1 MNVGSASGITAEI
14 SGVWNSLVSSG
25 FADKLIYIIPLTLI
39 LMILSFLTYSLV
51 AGILASMTV
60 SMEDYQQIQTPI
72 MMICLAGYYLA
83 IMAGMFEG
91 SVFINNIDVSSLD
104 DLQLSKIR
112 KEEIGFVFQS
122 FYLNNNMK
130 AYEKVIMP
138 IMLDKI
144 PYKDKKEKGIT
155 ILNSLDL
162 EKRVNHYPSELSK
175 GECQRVAIA
184 RALINNPNIILAD
197 EPTGNLDSKNERNI
211 FELLKKLSLEGKCV
225 IVVSHNEEIKKYAD
239 VVLKIRDGKL
249 YE

>member
-1 MNVGSASGITAEI
+1 
-14 SGVWNSLVSSG
+14 
-25 FADKLIYIIPLTLI
+25 
-39 LMILSFLTYSLV
+39 MILKVKNLV
-51 AGILASMTV
+51 KN
-60 SMEDYQQIQTPI
+60 
-72 MMICLAGYYLA
+72 YYKDNEKIEAVNNISYNFEKGKFYA
-83 IMAGMFEG
+83 IMGPSGSGKSTFLHLIGTLDTYDEG

-130 AYEKVIMP
+130 AYENVIMP

-155 ILNSLDL
+155 ILNSLGL

-225 IVVSHNEEIKKYAD
+225 IVVSHSEEIKKYAD

>member
-1 MNVGSASGITAEI
+1 
-14 SGVWNSLVSSG
+14 
-25 FADKLIYIIPLTLI
+25 
-39 LMILSFLTYSLV
+39 MILKVKNLV
-51 AGILASMTV
+51 KN
-60 SMEDYQQIQTPI
+60 
-72 MMICLAGYYLA
+72 YYKDNEKIEAVNNISYNFEKGKFYA
-83 IMAGMFEG
+83 IMGPSGSGKSTFLHLIGTLDTYDEG

-130 AYEKVIMP
+130 AYENVIMP

-155 ILNSLDL
+155 ILNSLGL

-184 RALINNPNIILAD
+184 RALINNPNIMLAD

>member
-1 MNVGSASGITAEI
+1 
-14 SGVWNSLVSSG
+14 
-25 FADKLIYIIPLTLI
+25 
-39 LMILSFLTYSLV
+39 MILKVKNLV
-51 AGILASMTV
+51 KN
-60 SMEDYQQIQTPI
+60 
-72 MMICLAGYYLA
+72 YYKDNEKIEAVNNISYNFEKGKFYA
-83 IMAGMFEG
+83 IMGPSGSGKSTFLHLIGTLDTYDEG

-130 AYEKVIMP
+130 AYENVIMP
-138 IMLDKI
+138 IMLDKN

-155 ILNSLDL
+155 ILNSLGL

-211 FELLKKLSLEGKCV
+211 FELLKKLSFEGKCV

>member
-1 MNVGSASGITAEI
+1 
-14 SGVWNSLVSSG
+14 
-25 FADKLIYIIPLTLI
+25 
-39 LMILSFLTYSLV
+39 MILKVKNLV
-51 AGILASMTV
+51 KN
-60 SMEDYQQIQTPI
+60 
-72 MMICLAGYYLA
+72 YYKDNEKIEAVNNISYNFEKGKFYA
-83 IMAGMFEG
+83 IMGPSGSGKSTFLHLIGTLDTYDEG

-130 AYEKVIMP
+130 AYENVIMP

-155 ILNSLDL
+155 ILNSLGL

-184 RALINNPNIILAD
+184 RARINNPNIILAD
-197 EPTGNLDSKNERNI
+197 EPTGNLDSKNDRNI

>member
-1 MNVGSASGITAEI
+1 
-14 SGVWNSLVSSG
+14 
-25 FADKLIYIIPLTLI
+25 
-39 LMILSFLTYSLV
+39 MILKVKNLV
-51 AGILASMTV
+51 KN
-60 SMEDYQQIQTPI
+60 
-72 MMICLAGYYLA
+72 YYKDNEKIKAVNNISYNFEKGKFYA
-83 IMAGMFEG
+83 IMGPSGSGKSTFLHLIGTLDTYDEG

-130 AYEKVIMP
+130 AYENVIMP

-155 ILNSLDL
+155 ILNSLGL

>member
-1 MNVGSASGITAEI
+1 
-14 SGVWNSLVSSG
+14 
-25 FADKLIYIIPLTLI
+25 
-39 LMILSFLTYSLV
+39 MILKVKNLV
-51 AGILASMTV
+51 KN
-60 SMEDYQQIQTPI
+60 
-72 MMICLAGYYLA
+72 YYKDNEKIEAVNNISYNFEKGKFYA
-83 IMAGMFEG
+83 IMGTSGSGKSTFLHLIGTLDTYDEG

-130 AYEKVIMP
+130 AYENVIMP

-155 ILNSLDL
+155 ILNSLGL

-184 RALINNPNIILAD
+184 RALINNPNIILTD

>member
-1 MNVGSASGITAEI
+1 
-14 SGVWNSLVSSG
+14 
-25 FADKLIYIIPLTLI
+25 
-39 LMILSFLTYSLV
+39 MILKVKNLV
-51 AGILASMTV
+51 KN
-60 SMEDYQQIQTPI
+60 
-72 MMICLAGYYLA
+72 YYKDNEKIEAVNNISYNFEKGKFYA
-83 IMAGMFEG
+83 IMGPSGSGKSTFLHLIGTLDTYDEG

-130 AYEKVIMP
+130 AYENVIMP

-155 ILNSLDL
+155 ILNSLGL

-197 EPTGNLDSKNERNI
+197 EPTGA
-211 FELLKKLSLEGKCV
+211 
-225 IVVSHNEEIKKYAD
+225 VV
-239 VVLKIRDGKL
+239 
-249 YE
+249 

>member
-1 MNVGSASGITAEI
+1 
-14 SGVWNSLVSSG
+14 
-25 FADKLIYIIPLTLI
+25 
-39 LMILSFLTYSLV
+39 MILKVKNLV
-51 AGILASMTV
+51 KN
-60 SMEDYQQIQTPI
+60 
-72 MMICLAGYYLA
+72 YYKDNEKIEAVNNISYNFEKGKFYA
-83 IMAGMFEG
+83 IMGPSGSGKSTFLHLIGTLDTYDEG

-130 AYEKVIMP
+130 AYENVIMP

>member
-1 MNVGSASGITAEI
+1 
-14 SGVWNSLVSSG
+14 
-25 FADKLIYIIPLTLI
+25 
-39 LMILSFLTYSLV
+39 MILKVKNLV
-51 AGILASMTV
+51 KN
-60 SMEDYQQIQTPI
+60 
-72 MMICLAGYYLA
+72 YYKDNEKIEAVNNISYNFEKGKFYA
-83 IMAGMFEG
+83 IMGPSGSGKSTFLHLIGTLDTYDEG

-130 AYEKVIMP
+130 AYENVIMP

-155 ILNSLDL
+155 ILNSLGL

-184 RALINNPNIILAD
+184 RALINNPNIMLAD

-225 IVVSHNEEIKKYAD
+225 IVVSHNKEIKKYAD

>member
-1 MNVGSASGITAEI
+1 
-14 SGVWNSLVSSG
+14 
-25 FADKLIYIIPLTLI
+25 
-39 LMILSFLTYSLV
+39 MILKVKNLV
-51 AGILASMTV
+51 KN
-60 SMEDYQQIQTPI
+60 
-72 MMICLAGYYLA
+72 YYKDNEKIEAVNNISYNFEKGKFYA
-83 IMAGMFEG
+83 IMGPSGSGKSTFLHLIGTLDTYDEG

-130 AYEKVIMP
+130 AYENVIMP

-155 ILNSLDL
+155 ILNSLGL

-211 FELLKKLSLEGKCV
+211 FELLKELSFEGKCV

>member
-1 MNVGSASGITAEI
+1 
-14 SGVWNSLVSSG
+14 
-25 FADKLIYIIPLTLI
+25 
-39 LMILSFLTYSLV
+39 MILKVKNLV
-51 AGILASMTV
+51 KN
-60 SMEDYQQIQTPI
+60 
-72 MMICLAGYYLA
+72 YYKDNEKIEAVNNISYNFEKGKFYA
-83 IMAGMFEG
+83 IMGPSGSGKSTFLHLIGTLDTYDEG

-104 DLQLSKIR
+104 DLQLSKIK

-130 AYEKVIMP
+130 AYENVIMP

-155 ILNSLDL
+155 ILNSLGL

-225 IVVSHNEEIKKYAD
+225 IVVSHNEEIKKYVD

>member
-1 MNVGSASGITAEI
+1 
-14 SGVWNSLVSSG
+14 
-25 FADKLIYIIPLTLI
+25 
-39 LMILSFLTYSLV
+39 MILKVKNLV
-51 AGILASMTV
+51 KN
-60 SMEDYQQIQTPI
+60 
-72 MMICLAGYYLA
+72 YYKDNEKIEAVNNISYNFEKGKFYA
-83 IMAGMFEG
+83 IMGPSGSGKSTFLHLIGTLDTYDED

-130 AYEKVIMP
+130 AYENVIMP

-155 ILNSLDL
+155 ILNSLGL

-184 RALINNPNIILAD
+184 RVLINNPNIILAD

>member
-1 MNVGSASGITAEI
+1 
-14 SGVWNSLVSSG
+14 
-25 FADKLIYIIPLTLI
+25 
-39 LMILSFLTYSLV
+39 MILKVKNLV
-51 AGILASMTV
+51 KN
-60 SMEDYQQIQTPI
+60 
-72 MMICLAGYYLA
+72 YYKDNEKIEAVNNISYNFEKGKFYA
-83 IMAGMFEG
+83 IMGPSGSGKSTFLHLIGTLDTYDEG

-130 AYEKVIMP
+130 AYENVIMP

-155 ILNSLDL
+155 ILNSLGL

-239 VVLKIRDGKL
+239 VILKIRDGKL

>member
-1 MNVGSASGITAEI
+1 
-14 SGVWNSLVSSG
+14 
-25 FADKLIYIIPLTLI
+25 
-39 LMILSFLTYSLV
+39 MILKVKNLV
-51 AGILASMTV
+51 KNYYKDNEKIETV
-60 SMEDYQQIQTPI
+60 NNISYNFEKGKFY
-72 MMICLAGYYLA
+72 A
-83 IMAGMFEG
+83 IMGPSGSGKSTFLHLIGTLDTYDEG

-130 AYEKVIMP
+130 AYENVIMP

-155 ILNSLDL
+155 ILNSLGL

>member
-1 MNVGSASGITAEI
+1 
-14 SGVWNSLVSSG
+14 
-25 FADKLIYIIPLTLI
+25 
-39 LMILSFLTYSLV
+39 MILKVKNLV
-51 AGILASMTV
+51 KN
-60 SMEDYQQIQTPI
+60 
-72 MMICLAGYYLA
+72 YYKDNEKIEAVNNISYNFEKGKFYA
-83 IMAGMFEG
+83 IMGPSGSGKSTFLHLIGTLDTYDEG

-130 AYEKVIMP
+130 AYENVIMP

-155 ILNSLDL
+155 ILNSLGL

-225 IVVSHNEEIKKYAD
+225 IVVSHNEEIKKYAV

>member
-1 MNVGSASGITAEI
+1 
-14 SGVWNSLVSSG
+14 
-25 FADKLIYIIPLTLI
+25 
-39 LMILSFLTYSLV
+39 MILKVKNLV
-51 AGILASMTV
+51 KN
-60 SMEDYQQIQTPI
+60 
-72 MMICLAGYYLA
+72 YYKDNEKIEAVNNISYNFEKGKFYA
-83 IMAGMFEG
+83 IMGPSGSGKSTFLHLIGTLDTYDEG

-122 FYLNNNMK
+122 FYLNNTMK
-130 AYEKVIMP
+130 AYENVIMP

-155 ILNSLDL
+155 ILNSLGL

>member
-1 MNVGSASGITAEI
+1 
-14 SGVWNSLVSSG
+14 
-25 FADKLIYIIPLTLI
+25 
-39 LMILSFLTYSLV
+39 MILKVKNLV
-51 AGILASMTV
+51 KN
-60 SMEDYQQIQTPI
+60 
-72 MMICLAGYYLA
+72 YYKDNEKIEAVNNISYNFEKGKFYA
-83 IMAGMFEG
+83 IMGPSGSGKSTFLHLIGTLDTYDEG

-130 AYEKVIMP
+130 AYENVIMP

-155 ILNSLDL
+155 ILNSLGL

-225 IVVSHNEEIKKYAD
+225 IVVSHNEEIKKYAN

>member
-1 MNVGSASGITAEI
+1 
-14 SGVWNSLVSSG
+14 
-25 FADKLIYIIPLTLI
+25 
-39 LMILSFLTYSLV
+39 MILKVKNLV
-51 AGILASMTV
+51 KN
-60 SMEDYQQIQTPI
+60 
-72 MMICLAGYYLA
+72 YYKDNEKIEAVNNISYNFEKGKFYA
-83 IMAGMFEG
+83 IMGPSGSGKSTFLHLIGTLDTYDEG

-130 AYEKVIMP
+130 AYENVIMP

-155 ILNSLDL
+155 ILNSLGL

-225 IVVSHNEEIKKYAD
+225 IVVSHNEEIKKYAV
-239 VVLKIRDGKL
+239 VVLKIRDCKL

>member
-1 MNVGSASGITAEI
+1 
-14 SGVWNSLVSSG
+14 
-25 FADKLIYIIPLTLI
+25 
-39 LMILSFLTYSLV
+39 MILKVKNLV
-51 AGILASMTV
+51 KN
-60 SMEDYQQIQTPI
+60 
-72 MMICLAGYYLA
+72 YYKDNEKIEAVNNISYNFEKGKFYA
-83 IMAGMFEG
+83 IMGPSGSGKSTFLHLIGTLDTYDEG

-130 AYEKVIMP
+130 AYENVIMP

-144 PYKDKKEKGIT
+144 TYKDKKEKGIT
-155 ILNSLDL
+155 ILNSLGL

>member
-1 MNVGSASGITAEI
+1 
-14 SGVWNSLVSSG
+14 
-25 FADKLIYIIPLTLI
+25 
-39 LMILSFLTYSLV
+39 MILKVKNLV
-51 AGILASMTV
+51 KN
-60 SMEDYQQIQTPI
+60 
-72 MMICLAGYYLA
+72 YYKDNEKIEAVNNISYNFEKGKFFA
-83 IMAGMFEG
+83 IMGPSGSGKSTFLHLIGTLDTYDEG

-130 AYEKVIMP
+130 AYENVIMP

-155 ILNSLDL
+155 ILNSLGL

-197 EPTGNLDSKNERNI
+197 EPK
-211 FELLKKLSLEGKCV
+211 
-225 IVVSHNEEIKKYAD
+225 
-239 VVLKIRDGKL
+239 
-249 YE
+249 

>member
-1 MNVGSASGITAEI
+1 
-14 SGVWNSLVSSG
+14 
-25 FADKLIYIIPLTLI
+25 
-39 LMILSFLTYSLV
+39 MILKVKNLV
-51 AGILASMTV
+51 KN
-60 SMEDYQQIQTPI
+60 
-72 MMICLAGYYLA
+72 YYKDNEKIEAVNNISYNFEKGKFYA
-83 IMAGMFEG
+83 IMGPSGSGKITFLHLIGTLDTYDEG

-130 AYEKVIMP
+130 AYENVIMP

-155 ILNSLDL
+155 ILNSLGL

>member
-1 MNVGSASGITAEI
+1 
-14 SGVWNSLVSSG
+14 
-25 FADKLIYIIPLTLI
+25 
-39 LMILSFLTYSLV
+39 MILKVKNLV
-51 AGILASMTV
+51 KN
-60 SMEDYQQIQTPI
+60 
-72 MMICLAGYYLA
+72 YYKDNEKIEAVNNISYNFEKGKFYA
-83 IMAGMFEG
+83 IMGPSGSGKSTFLHLIGTLDTYDEG

-130 AYEKVIMP
+130 AYENVIMP

-225 IVVSHNEEIKKYAD
+225 IVVSHNEELKKYAD

>member
-1 MNVGSASGITAEI
+1 
-14 SGVWNSLVSSG
+14 
-25 FADKLIYIIPLTLI
+25 
-39 LMILSFLTYSLV
+39 
-51 AGILASMTV
+51 
-60 SMEDYQQIQTPI
+60 
-72 MMICLAGYYLA
+72 
-83 IMAGMFEG
+83 
-91 SVFINNIDVSSLD
+91 
-104 DLQLSKIR
+104 
-112 KEEIGFVFQS
+112 
-122 FYLNNNMK
+122 MK
-130 AYEKVIMP
+130 AYENVIMP

-155 ILNSLDL
+155 ILNSLGL

-211 FELLKKLSLEGKCV
+211 FELLKKQKKKKKCV

>member
-1 MNVGSASGITAEI
+1 
-14 SGVWNSLVSSG
+14 
-25 FADKLIYIIPLTLI
+25 
-39 LMILSFLTYSLV
+39 MILKVKNLV
-51 AGILASMTV
+51 KN
-60 SMEDYQQIQTPI
+60 
-72 MMICLAGYYLA
+72 YYKDNEKIEAVNNISYNFEKGKFYA
-83 IMAGMFEG
+83 IMGLSGSGKSTFLHLIGTLDTYDEG

-130 AYEKVIMP
+130 AYENVIMP

-155 ILNSLDL
+155 ILNSLGL

-211 FELLKKLSLEGKCV
+211 FELLKKLSFEGKCV

>member
-1 MNVGSASGITAEI
+1 
-14 SGVWNSLVSSG
+14 
-25 FADKLIYIIPLTLI
+25 
-39 LMILSFLTYSLV
+39 MILKVKNLV
-51 AGILASMTV
+51 KN
-60 SMEDYQQIQTPI
+60 
-72 MMICLAGYYLA
+72 YYKDNEKIEAVNNISYNFEKGKFYA
-83 IMAGMFEG
+83 IMGPSGSGKSTFLHLIGTLDTYDEG

-130 AYEKVIMP
+130 AYENVIMP

-155 ILNSLDL
+155 ILNSLGL

-225 IVVSHNEEIKKYAD
+225 IVVFHNEEIKKYAD

>member
-1 MNVGSASGITAEI
+1 
-14 SGVWNSLVSSG
+14 
-25 FADKLIYIIPLTLI
+25 
-39 LMILSFLTYSLV
+39 MILKVKNLVKNYYKDNEKIEAVNNISYNFEKGKFDSIMGPSGSGKSTFLHLI
-51 AGILASMTV
+51 GILDTY
-60 SMEDYQQIQTPI
+60 D
-72 MMICLAGYYLA
+72 
-83 IMAGMFEG
+83 EG

-130 AYEKVIMP
+130 AYENVIMP

-155 ILNSLDL
+155 ILNSLGL

>member
-1 MNVGSASGITAEI
+1 
-14 SGVWNSLVSSG
+14 
-25 FADKLIYIIPLTLI
+25 
-39 LMILSFLTYSLV
+39 MILKVKNLV
-51 AGILASMTV
+51 KN
-60 SMEDYQQIQTPI
+60 
-72 MMICLAGYYLA
+72 YYKDNEKIEAVNNISYNFEKGKFYA
-83 IMAGMFEG
+83 IMGPSGSGKSTFLHLIGTLDTYDEG
-91 SVFINNIDVSSLD
+91 SVFINNIDVSSMD

-130 AYEKVIMP
+130 AYENVIMP

-155 ILNSLDL
+155 ILNSLGL

>member
-1 MNVGSASGITAEI
+1 
-14 SGVWNSLVSSG
+14 
-25 FADKLIYIIPLTLI
+25 
-39 LMILSFLTYSLV
+39 MILKVKNLV
-51 AGILASMTV
+51 KN
-60 SMEDYQQIQTPI
+60 
-72 MMICLAGYYLA
+72 YYKDNEKIEAVNNISYNFEKGKFYA
-83 IMAGMFEG
+83 IMGPSGSGKSTFLHLIGTLDTYDEG

-130 AYEKVIMP
+130 AYENVIMP

-155 ILNSLDL
+155 ILNSLGL

-175 GECQRVAIA
+175 GECQRFAIA

>member
-1 MNVGSASGITAEI
+1 
-14 SGVWNSLVSSG
+14 
-25 FADKLIYIIPLTLI
+25 
-39 LMILSFLTYSLV
+39 MILKVKNLV
-51 AGILASMTV
+51 KN
-60 SMEDYQQIQTPI
+60 
-72 MMICLAGYYLA
+72 YYKDNEKIEAVNNISYNFEKGKFYA
-83 IMAGMFEG
+83 IMGPSGSGKSTFLHLIGTLDTYDEG
-91 SVFINNIDVSSLD
+91 SVFINNIDVSWLD

-130 AYEKVIMP
+130 AYENVIMP

-155 ILNSLDL
+155 ILNSLGL

-184 RALINNPNIILAD
+184 RVLINNPNIILAD

-211 FELLKKLSLEGKCV
+211 FALLKKLSLEGKCV

>member
-1 MNVGSASGITAEI
+1 
-14 SGVWNSLVSSG
+14 
-25 FADKLIYIIPLTLI
+25 
-39 LMILSFLTYSLV
+39 MILKVKNLV
-51 AGILASMTV
+51 KN
-60 SMEDYQQIQTPI
+60 
-72 MMICLAGYYLA
+72 YYKDNEKIEAVNNISYNFEKGKFYA
-83 IMAGMFEG
+83 IMGPSGSGKSTFLHLIRTLDTYDEG

-130 AYEKVIMP
+130 AYENVIMP

-155 ILNSLDL
+155 ILNSLGL

-211 FELLKKLSLEGKCV
+211 FELLKKLSLEGKCA

>member
-1 MNVGSASGITAEI
+1 
-14 SGVWNSLVSSG
+14 
-25 FADKLIYIIPLTLI
+25 
-39 LMILSFLTYSLV
+39 MILKVKNLV
-51 AGILASMTV
+51 KN
-60 SMEDYQQIQTPI
+60 
-72 MMICLAGYYLA
+72 YYKDNEKIEAVNNISYNFEKGKFYA
-83 IMAGMFEG
+83 IMGPSGSGKSTFLHLIGTLDTYDEG

-112 KEEIGFVFQS
+112 KEGIGFVFQS

-130 AYEKVIMP
+130 AYENVIMP

-155 ILNSLDL
+155 ILNSLGL

>member
-1 MNVGSASGITAEI
+1 
-14 SGVWNSLVSSG
+14 
-25 FADKLIYIIPLTLI
+25 
-39 LMILSFLTYSLV
+39 MILKVKNLV
-51 AGILASMTV
+51 KN
-60 SMEDYQQIQTPI
+60 
-72 MMICLAGYYLA
+72 YYKDNEKIEAVNNISYNFEKGKFYA
-83 IMAGMFEG
+83 IMGPSGSGKSTFLHLIGTLDTYDEG

-130 AYEKVIMP
+130 AYENVIMP

-155 ILNSLDL
+155 ILNSLGL

-211 FELLKKLSLEGKCV
+211 FELLKKLSLEEKCV

>member
-1 MNVGSASGITAEI
+1 
-14 SGVWNSLVSSG
+14 
-25 FADKLIYIIPLTLI
+25 
-39 LMILSFLTYSLV
+39 MILKVKNLV
-51 AGILASMTV
+51 KN
-60 SMEDYQQIQTPI
+60 
-72 MMICLAGYYLA
+72 YYKDNEKIEAVNNISYNFEKGKFYA
-83 IMAGMFEG
+83 IMGPSGSGKSTFLHLIGTLDTYDEG

-130 AYEKVIMP
+130 AYENVIMP

-155 ILNSLDL
+155 ILNSLGL

-211 FELLKKLSLEGKCV
+211 FELLKKLSLEGKWV

>member
-1 MNVGSASGITAEI
+1 
-14 SGVWNSLVSSG
+14 
-25 FADKLIYIIPLTLI
+25 
-39 LMILSFLTYSLV
+39 MILKVKNLV
-51 AGILASMTV
+51 KN
-60 SMEDYQQIQTPI
+60 
-72 MMICLAGYYLA
+72 YYKDNEKIEAVNNISYNFEKGKFYA
-83 IMAGMFEG
+83 IMGPSGSGKSTFLHLIGTLDTYDEG

-130 AYEKVIMP
+130 AYENVIMP

-144 PYKDKKEKGIT
+144 LYKDKKEKGIT
-155 ILNSLDL
+155 ILNSLGL

-197 EPTGNLDSKNERNI
+197 EPTGNLDRKNERNI
-211 FELLKKLSLEGKCV
+211 FELLKKLSREGKCV

>member
-1 MNVGSASGITAEI
+1 
-14 SGVWNSLVSSG
+14 
-25 FADKLIYIIPLTLI
+25 
-39 LMILSFLTYSLV
+39 MILKVKNLV
-51 AGILASMTV
+51 KN
-60 SMEDYQQIQTPI
+60 
-72 MMICLAGYYLA
+72 YYKDNEKIEAVNNISYNFEKGKFYA
-83 IMAGMFEG
+83 IMGPSGSGKSTFLHLIGTLDTYDEG

-130 AYEKVIMP
+130 AYENVIMP

-144 PYKDKKEKGIT
+144 LYKDKKEKGIT
-155 ILNSLDL
+155 ILNSLGL

>member
-1 MNVGSASGITAEI
+1 
-14 SGVWNSLVSSG
+14 
-25 FADKLIYIIPLTLI
+25 
-39 LMILSFLTYSLV
+39 MILKVKNLV
-51 AGILASMTV
+51 KN
-60 SMEDYQQIQTPI
+60 
-72 MMICLAGYYLA
+72 YYKDNEKIEAVNNISYNFEKGKFYA
-83 IMAGMFEG
+83 IMGPSGSGKSTFLHLIGTLDTYDEG

-130 AYEKVIMP
+130 AYENVIMP

-144 PYKDKKEKGIT
+144 LYKDKKEKGIT
-155 ILNSLDL
+155 ILNSLGL

-239 VVLKIRDGKL
+239 VILKIRDGKL

>member
-1 MNVGSASGITAEI
+1 
-14 SGVWNSLVSSG
+14 
-25 FADKLIYIIPLTLI
+25 
-39 LMILSFLTYSLV
+39 MILKVKNLV
-51 AGILASMTV
+51 KN
-60 SMEDYQQIQTPI
+60 
-72 MMICLAGYYLA
+72 YYKDNEKIEAVNNISYNFEKGKFYA
-83 IMAGMFEG
+83 IMGPSGSGKSTFLHLIGTLDTYDEG

-112 KEEIGFVFQS
+112 KEKIGFVFQS

-130 AYEKVIMP
+130 AYENVIMP

-155 ILNSLDL
+155 ILNSLGL